1 MIFAG
6 AADQVA
12 EAEAAAPPAAGSTAD
27 TARGTAANSTSAS
40 AAAAANSAAHCCD
53 SPSSWRSPHG
63 HYGDQPASGSPGEL
77 ALTWQ
82 KWSQTSLG
90 WFK

>member
-53 SPSSWRSPHG
+53 SPSSWRCPHG
-63 HYGDQPASGSPGEL
+63 HYGHQPASGTPGEL

-82 KWSQTSLG
+82 KQTSHSWLI
-90 WFK
+90 